1 MPPKNN
7 LILFILASIE
17 QNSKKNAVTEK
28 PQHCISKTE
37 HSLCQFYS
45 ALCFKNP
52 LHSLGNILLRRTVL
66 IKVYYKI
73 SFHKQLI
80 IKTVNDIIRMVMT
93 DKIADAFNFFRGI
106 ANLLQKFAC
115 YRRSF
120 LLLNFACAVTGTILG
135 LAGFNTAVM
144 HKTGRLHKLCQLCI
158 SSLALSQLLGQAG
171 NLDKMLAAACISDKK
186 SYHLII

>member
-1 MPPKNN
+1 MR
-7 LILFILASIE
+7 
-17 QNSKKNAVTEK
+17 QNSKKNAVTGK
-28 PQHCISKTE
+28 PQHCISKSE
-37 HSLCQFYS
+37 HSLNQLRS
-45 ALCFKNP
+45 ALSFKNT

-66 IKVYYKI
+66 IKIYYKI

-80 IKTVNDIIRMVMT
+80 IKTVNHIIRMVMT

-106 ANLLQKFAC
+106 ANLLQKLAC

-120 LLLNFACAVTGTILG
+120 LLLNFACAVTGTVLG

-158 SSLALSQLLGQAG
+158 RSLALSQLLGQAG
-171 NLDKMLAAACISDKK
+171 NLDKMLAAACISGKK
-186 SYHLII
+186 SYHLVI